1 MNALDLYCCAG
12 GATRGLQQAGVHVVG
27 VDIKSQ
33 PRYCGDEFIRRDVL
47 ALKPEFLN
55 AFDFIWASP
64 PCQALSEMKVLHNAK
79 PHLNLIPQ
87 TRALLI
93 AGGRPYCIEN
103 VRGARSHLINPFM
116 HAAAR
121 ASDSSARGRELKRH
135 RLFETSFPVVAPPC
149 RHSGRKVLGIYG
161 GHVRNRQ
168 RDAGKNHRSGS
179 NLPISVGREA
189 MEIDWMSGYAEL
201 SEEAIPPAYSRFIAE
216 AFLNA
221 ATNSLR
227 EDKMS
232 KPMFTDD
239 DERRPLLG
247 VRRNYATRAC
257 NRRRPSL
264 SRWCS
269 AANSKTVC
277 STMMATGGRRV
288 SLASNLSIPMIGRKR
303 RPSPASR

>member
-93 AGGRPYCIEN
+93 AGGKPFCIEN

-116 HAAAR
+116 LCGT
-121 ASDSSARGRELKRH
+121 SFGLGARGRELKRH
-135 RLFETSFPVVAPPC
+135 RLFETNFPVVAPTC

-161 GHVRNRQ
+161 GHVRDRQ

-189 MEIDWMSGYAEL
+189 MEIDWMSGAEL
-201 SEEAIPPAYSRFIAE
+201 SEAIPPAYSRFIRRGVLE
-216 AFLNA
+216 RSNQLFGRTRCRNQC
-221 ATNSLR
+221 SL
-227 EDKMS
+227 
-232 KPMFTDD
+232 
-239 DERRPLLG
+239 
-247 VRRNYATRAC
+247 
-257 NRRRPSL
+257 
-264 SRWCS
+264 
-269 AANSKTVC
+269 
-277 STMMATGGRRV
+277 TMMSGV
-288 SLASNLSIPMIGRKR
+288 PF
-303 RPSPASR
+303 